1 MRESA
6 VTTLD
11 RRQTPRTKL
20 VEIAYIG
27 MGPENGGVVL
37 DVSDGGL
44 SFHAVSPVQLHE
56 TIHFSLSLRGHS
68 RIEGVGEVVW
78 TNGMRTICGLRFT
91 SLSVGALEHLN
102 NWTNQSQ
109 MPVAARE
116 NVLSPAP
123 QTESPAY
130 DASRLGANSELIF
143 AIPPAAEVYLSEP
156 MTRTLWQEPLF
167 FWILFVLL
175 GTALVVTAF
184 IYGVHVGKSEISSV
198 ARPAVNL
205 DSPASPPVLAS
216 VPVPAPSAASDASS
230 VPSDALS
237 VPSGAPADAPKTDD
251 TSGSTVQPPSAE
263 GNSTAPPNQ
272 HAEQTFEAGQSEL
285 TAALAYLQGS
295 NNKLDRPK
303 AARLLWAAVGNGN
316 STAEVI
322 LADLYLRGDGVSRSC
337 EQGRVLLKA
346 ASKRGNILADEKL
359 HELKAK
365 GCR

>member
-1 MRESA
+1 MRECS

-27 MGPENGGVVL
+27 MGPENGGLVL

-44 SFHAVSPVQLHE
+44 ALHAVSPVQPHE
-56 TIHFSLSLRGHS
+56 TIQFLLSLQGHS
-68 RIEGVGEVVW
+68 RIEGAGEVVW
-78 TNGMRTICGLRFT
+78 TNEMRTICGLRFT
-91 SLSVGALEHLN
+91 SLSVGARELLN
-102 NWTNQSQ
+102 SWTNQSQ

-116 NVLSPAP
+116 NVLSPAA
-123 QTESPAY
+123 QTESTAY
-130 DASRLGANSELIF
+130 DASPLGANPDPIF
-143 AIPPAAEVYLSEP
+143 AIPPAPEVYLTAP

-167 FWILFVLL
+167 FWIIYGLI
-175 GTALVVTAF
+175 GAALAATGF
-184 IYGVHVGKSEISSV
+184 FYGVHVGKSEISSV
-198 ARPAVNL
+198 ARPAANL

-216 VPVPAPSAASDASS
+216 VPVPAPSDTSDASS
-230 VPSDALS
+230 VPS
-237 VPSGAPADAPKTDD
+237 GAPVDAPKLDD
-251 TSGSTVQPPSAE
+251 TSASTVPPPTAE
-263 GNSTAPPNQ
+263 GNSTAPPNP
-272 HAEQTFEAGQSEL
+272 HAGQVFEAGQSEL

-337 EQGRVLLKA
+337 EQGRVLLRA
-346 ASKRGNILADEKL
+346 ASKSGNILADEKL
-359 HELKAK
+359 QELKAK